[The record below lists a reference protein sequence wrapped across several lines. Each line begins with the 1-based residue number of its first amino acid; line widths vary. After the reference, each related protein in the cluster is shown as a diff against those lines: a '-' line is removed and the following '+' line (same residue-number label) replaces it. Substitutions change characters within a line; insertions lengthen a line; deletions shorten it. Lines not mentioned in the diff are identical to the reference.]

1 MISQHGAQRLLK
13 RLAGGVAATALV
25 LSAAACSTTAPG
37 TSSQASGESGESAAT
52 STQKI
57 LMIPKFT
64 GLKYFDVSGEGG
76 KKAAEKLGI
85 DFDYIG
91 SQETTATAQI
101 STITNAIAQKPS
113 AIVVSAIDEDA
124 VAPSLERAKEAGI
137 NVVTYDADST
147 VDARQVFVN
156 QLSYELAAKTM
167 LDAAL
172 KNDPDGGLVAFVSA
186 SPTATNHRK
195 HVELMKKLI
204 DTDPTY
210 SKLKYVDTVQYAE
223 DDASKSE
230 EIARNLMQAN
240 PDLKFIISSSVVTT
254 AAAAKAIENAGKQGE
269 VFAPGFAMPSS
280 MSQFVKDGTIKAFA
294 LWDPA
299 ELGEVATD
307 VAYQLA
313 TGKITGTEGE
323 KVTVDGVGDFT
334 IGANGELDVNK
345 PIIFTSDNIDQY
357 DF

>member
-1 MISQHGAQRLLK
+1 MKQLRKGRVRSIVASLTVGA
-13 RLAGGVAATALV
+13 LALGM
-25 LSAAACSTTAPG
+25 SACSSGAP
-37 TSSQASGESGESAAT
+37 TSSEQSADTSSSVQASDET
-52 STQKI
+52 I

-64 GLKYFDVSGEGG
+64 GLKYFDVSGDGG
-76 KKAAEKLGI
+76 KEAAEKLGI
-85 DFDYIG
+85 GYDYIG
-91 SQETTATAQI
+91 SQETSATAQI

-113 AIVVSAIDEDA
+113 AMVVSAIDEDA
-124 VAPSLERAKEAGI
+124 VAPSLQRAMEEGI
-137 NVVTYDADST
+137 KVVTYDADSS

-156 QLSYELAAKTM
+156 QLSYDLAAKTM

-172 KNDPDGGLVAFVSA
+172 QNDPDGGLVAFVSA
-186 SPTATNHRK
+186 SPTATNHRM
-195 HVELMKKLI
+195 HVEAMKKLI
-204 DTDPTY
+204 DTDEAY
-210 SKLKYVDTVQYAE
+210 SKLSYIDTVQYAE

-269 VFAPGFAMPSS
+269 VYAPGFAMPSS

-299 ELGEVATD
+299 ELGAVAVN
-307 VAYQLA
+307 VADQLVKG
-313 TGKITGTEGE
+313 TIEGKEGE
-323 KVTVDGVGDFT
+323 TVSIDGIGDFT
-334 IGANGELDVNK
+334 IGENGELDVNK
-345 PIIFTSDNIDQY
+345 PIIFTADNIDDY